1 MPNSKTPKKQIQY
14 TQEQLDEGL
23 FKAIEGGYDGL
34 VKVYIEK
41 GANVHSTKSPDFR
54 KSTPLHYAVR
64 QGNLEIIKLL
74 LEKNADVNIEN
85 SLYETPLATNLS
97 ATSAVNPFAIRSKIS
112 EMLIEKGANPKPIL
126 AQHKDMKDGY
136 LDGIFGKDD
145 EMLKVL
151 MTYAMRDEDY
161 KPNNDVHP
169 RVKKM
174 YARLREHK
182 AAIEV
187 AEKKGL
193 PTELR
198 KKVTELLG
206 GKHKTKKSKKS
217 KAKKPS
223 KKRNTRK
230 NKKNKKTKK

>member
-1 MPNSKTPKKQIQY
+1 MTNSKTPKKQIQY
-14 TQEQLDEGL
+14 TPEQLDEGL

-41 GANVHSTKSPDFR
+41 GANVHSTNSPDFQA
-54 KSTPLHYAVR
+54 STPLHYAVR

-85 SLYETPLATNLS
+85 DLYETPLATNLS
-97 ATSAVNPFAIRSKIS
+97 ATSVVKPFAIRSKIS

-126 AQHKDMKDGY
+126 AQHKDMEDWY

-151 MTYAMRDEDY
+151 MTYAMRDKDY
-161 KPNNDVHP
+161 KPDNDAHP
-169 RVKKM
+169 RVKNM

-206 GKHKTKKSKKS
+206 GKHKTKKSK
-217 KAKKPS
+217 AKKPS
-223 KKRNTRK
+223 KKRGTR
-230 NKKNKKTKK
+230 KNKKTKK